1 MPSKIYP
8 SIKSTGRKIGN
19 SSHFEMASQFL
30 SAIFLS
36 AVQAF
41 LPARCSKGRQR
52 YPLPKRWLANA
63 KRCLPD
69 AVAGRFGTAVI
80 MFLRCNC
87 NFDSISY
94 QIGLTPPKIYH
105 LAQKALGGKYETAV
119 ILKRLR
125 SFYRRFFSQQF
136 KRSCLPDA
144 MAGRFGTAVI
154 LVSSL
159 QSQLWLYFYI
169 RLDYAV

>member
-1 MPSKIYP
+1 MLRKSAALPSPQEATSECQAMPAGRCGWQIWNSCNSCFFVAICNFDFIFISDWIMPSKIYP

-19 SSHFEMASQFL
+19 SSHLEMASQFL

-52 YPLPKRWLANA
+52 YPLPKRRLANA

-80 MFLRCNC
+80 LLFLRCNR
-87 NFDSISY
+87 NFDFIFTSERKY
-94 QIGLTPPKIYH
+94 PK
-105 LAQKALGGKYETAV
+105 
-119 ILKRLR
+119 
-125 SFYRRFFSQQF
+125 
-136 KRSCLPDA
+136 
-144 MAGRFGTAVI
+144 
-154 LVSSL
+154 
-159 QSQLWLYFYI
+159 
-169 RLDYAV
+169 